1 MSFAGKYTVKCTI
14 YTQLEKK
21 NERHV
26 AFDVLSHPFQI
37 YSKLPNL
44 ARDLIFDLQF
54 IEKLLIAWTLELLIC
69 NVYLNTVF
77 ILIKYLFKF
86 YQKQGHIFINRENKM
101 SF

>member
-1 MSFAGKYTVKCTI
+1 MFYKASLTYAAIGFIYVTMSFAGKYTVKCTI

-37 YSKLPNL
+37 YSKLPSL

-54 IEKLLIAWTLELLIC
+54 IEKLLIT
-69 NVYLNTVF
+69 
-77 ILIKYLFKF
+77 
-86 YQKQGHIFINRENKM
+86 
-101 SF
+101 